1 MIAHI
6 INKNGRSVRVITE
19 CAPKFFKDI
28 PLYHHFYSGNKLY
41 YKVDQNEKELAIPDG
56 TFNKVYFTP
65 KTKVYLVKGV
75 FSINEK

>member
-6 INKNGRSVRVITE
+6 INKNGRPVRVITE
-19 CAPKFFKDI
+19 CTPKPFKDI
-28 PLYHHFYSGNKLY
+28 PLYCHFYSGHKLY
-41 YKVDQNEKELAIPDG
+41 YKVDQNEKEIAIPEG
-56 TFNKVYFTP
+56 TFNKVYFSP

>member
-19 CAPKFFKDI
+19 CTPKFFKDI
-28 PLYHHFYSGNKLY
+28 PLYRHFYSGNKLY
-41 YKVDQNEKELAIPDG
+41 YKVVQYEKELAIPEG
-56 TFNKVYFTP
+56 TLNKVYFSP

-75 FSINEK
+75 FRINEK